1 MIKREQPSL
10 NTQKSLH
17 GLVII
22 AIVVAVGQVTLGGV
36 VRATGSGLGCPDWP
50 LCYGSI
56 IPPLSSAALIEY
68 SHRFSGSVLG
78 ILIFGL
84 AIISLLR
91 YSFDRWI
98 VIPATSAAVLVIVA
112 GVLGGLTVVTELEWW
127 LRLLHL
133 GVAEMIICCLAI
145 VFVASRYKRD
155 NNSKMS
161 VSINRPSTLLIVS
174 VLSLFGLILYGS
186 YMVGQGYGTSCG
198 TWPLCDG
205 SILPFREPYL
215 VHMLHR
221 IMAVLVGI
229 IISIVAIS
237 CICREEQWS
246 LKRWLAGAV
255 IFLFITQGVVGAIT
269 VWGGFTPLMK
279 SVHLSLATMVWLS
292 LSLLLALQ
300 LVPRADDS
308 PKMTIN

>member
-133 GVAEMIICCLAI
+133 
-145 VFVASRYKRD
+145 S
-155 NNSKMS
+155 
-161 VSINRPSTLLIVS
+161 LIH
-174 VLSLFGLILYGS
+174 I
-186 YMVGQGYGTSCG
+186 
-198 TWPLCDG
+198 
-205 SILPFREPYL
+205 
-215 VHMLHR
+215 
-221 IMAVLVGI
+221 
-229 IISIVAIS
+229 
-237 CICREEQWS
+237 
-246 LKRWLAGAV
+246 
-255 IFLFITQGVVGAIT
+255 
-269 VWGGFTPLMK
+269 
-279 SVHLSLATMVWLS
+279 
-292 LSLLLALQ
+292 
-300 LVPRADDS
+300 
-308 PKMTIN
+308 